1 MPRSLRIPLFFL
13 LLAFAPAA
21 AYACSCVMPGTPAAE
36 RNQAAAVFSGRVRSI
51 VEIDDRLIVRI
62 DVDKSWK
69 GISDGEVV
77 VTTATNSAAC
87 GYGFEKGKSYLIY
100 AHAFDGAGLSVNLCS
115 RTQRLEEAD
124 ADIVALGAGDEVP
137 GIGRCG
143 GPDNIAALQGLFLV
157 MLALPFSARAGRRQV
172 SST

>member
-1 MPRSLRIPLFFL
+1 MTRSILIIL
-13 LLAFAPAA
+13 LLSLLAPATA
-21 AYACSCVMPGTPAAE
+21 LACSCIMPGTPGAE
-36 RNQAAAVFSGRVRSI
+36 RDQAAAVFSGRVRSI
-51 VEIDDRLIVRI
+51 AEVNDRLIVRI

-69 GISDGEVV
+69 GISEGEVV

-87 GYGFEKGKSYLIY
+87 GYGFEKGRSYLIY
-100 AHAFDGAGLSVNLCS
+100 AHADAGAGLNVSLCS

-124 ADIVALGAGDEVP
+124 ADIVALGAGDDVP

-157 MLALPFSARAGRRQV
+157 MLALPFSARAGRRQI
-172 SST
+172 SRT